1 MSRPANRPA
10 HYKHDTGVV
19 QQWVAVERPAGILV
33 RLYKYIR
40 SIVRSFQTRQQPATL
55 PMIQEILD
63 SVDLGPNNRHLA
75 ALIYIGATS
84 DDGITRPAYST
95 EENEA
100 FEYSSES

>member
-1 MSRPANRPA
+1 
-10 HYKHDTGVV
+10 
-19 QQWVAVERPAGILV
+19 
-33 RLYKYIR
+33 
-40 SIVRSFQTRQQPATL
+40 
-55 PMIQEILD
+55 MIQEILD
-63 SVDLGPNNRHLA
+63 SVDLGPNNRRLA